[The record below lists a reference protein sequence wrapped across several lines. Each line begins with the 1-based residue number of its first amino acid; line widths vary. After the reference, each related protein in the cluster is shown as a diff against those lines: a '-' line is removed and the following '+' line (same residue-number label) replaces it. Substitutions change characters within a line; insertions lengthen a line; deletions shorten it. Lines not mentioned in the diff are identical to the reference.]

1 MMNNQKEFMMFY
13 HTSVRNIGLFTSL
26 ALASLGASTKS
37 KIVPLKLISL
47 FFISSAF
54 FVNYNLIKDYEKY
67 KLKNKHDI
75 VDKWMKLPKTI
86 IMVNTVFLFVI
97 IYRIMKHFDIY

>member
-1 MMNNQKEFMMFY
+1 MNNQKEFMMFY

-26 ALASLGASTKS
+26 SFASLGASVKS
-37 KIVPLKLISL
+37 KLVPLKLISL
-47 FFISSAF
+47 FFISSSL
-54 FVNYNLIKDYEKY
+54 FVNYNLIKDYENY

-75 VDKWMKLPKTI
+75 VDKWMKLPKAI

>member
-1 MMNNQKEFMMFY
+1 MNNQKEFMMFY

-26 ALASLGASTKS
+26 SFASLGASTKS
-37 KIVPLKLISL
+37 KLVHLKLISL
-47 FFISSAF
+47 FFISSAL
-54 FVNYNLIKDYEKY
+54 FVNYNLIEDYETY

-86 IMVNTVFLFVI
+86 IMVNTVFLFIVL
-97 IYRIMKHFDIY
+97 YLIMKHFNIY